1 MKKQFKD
8 LQTGDLLFI
17 KNRRT
22 GIATTEPVMAVSEP
36 RRDDLQP
43 MYERYIVDVTTFEHC
58 FIVNQDRGTAV
69 NNEFIVSTTNIT
81 ADE

>member
-22 GIATTEPVMAVSEP
+22 GKVTTEPVMAVSEP

-43 MYERYIVDVTTFEHC
+43 MCETYIVDVTTFDRC
-58 FIVNQDRGTAV
+58 FIVNPDRTTAV
-69 NNEFIVSTTNIT
+69 NNELIISTTNIT